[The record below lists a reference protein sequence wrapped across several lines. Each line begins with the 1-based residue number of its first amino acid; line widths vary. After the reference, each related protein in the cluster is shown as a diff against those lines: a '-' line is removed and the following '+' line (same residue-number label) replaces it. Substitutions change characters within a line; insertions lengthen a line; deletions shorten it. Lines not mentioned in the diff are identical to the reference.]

1 MISSKS
7 LDRAQSALAAVRE
20 MDLKPHEWRTVA
32 EIVRRIQ
39 RAIHVGDEAAL
50 NDAVSHLSLAT
61 TPGHSRRADHPRT
74 PKGRPDHRR
83 VRGAAS
89 RRWTAPGA
97 GIAAT
102 PAREQAP
109 DDLVA
114 AIDEAA
120 AAVDATTAQIVRIPH
135 IDVDTELPVKPGES
149 FTVAVYLDKTPSRAD
164 EIAEPFE
171 LRDPPADEE
180 IAVDVWL
187 TSTPH
192 FSIEG
197 SATDVI
203 VLRRDEDAST
213 RASFTVTVRDPVPA
227 DAGPPAL
234 RARFD
239 YRLRASGSVRRE
251 MPIIAGDN
259 VIANAQPEPASPDR
273 LVLDPTAGSPDLTI
287 SIAPLGGSD
296 DSYKVVLKTGLLG
309 GVTVEDEWNLSEDSA
324 TYVAE
329 TMARVHRK
337 ECDPTGP
344 PPRTGR
350 CGHGILQQLAET
362 SSRICTGV

>member
-1 MISSKS
+1 M
-7 LDRAQSALAAVRE
+7 
-20 MDLKPHEWRTVA
+20 
-32 EIVRRIQ
+32 RRIQ

-50 NDAVSHLSLAT
+50 NDAVSDLSLAT
-61 TPGHSRRADHPRT
+61 TPGHSRRTDHPRT
-74 PKGRPDHRR
+74 PEGRPDHRR
-83 VRGAAS
+83 VAGRHPDVGPLQG
-89 RRWTAPGA
+89 RRIIGN
-97 GIAAT
+97 

-135 IDVDTELPVKPGES
+135 IDVDTELPVKPGQS

-164 EIAEPFE
+164 ENAEPFE
-171 LRDPPADEE
+171 LRDPPDDEE

-203 VLRRDEDAST
+203 VLRRDENAST

-251 MPIIAGDN
+251 IPIVAGDN
-259 VIANAQPEPASPDR
+259 VIANAQPEPAAPDR
-273 LVLDPTAGSPDLTI
+273 LALDSNSGFTRSHNQHRAVRRVRRQLQGCRQDRASRRCHRRRR
-287 SIAPLGGSD
+287 
-296 DSYKVVLKTGLLG
+296 
-309 GVTVEDEWNLSEDSA
+309 VE
-324 TYVAE
+324 
-329 TMARVHRK
+329 
-337 ECDPTGP
+337 P
-344 PPRTGR
+344 
-350 CGHGILQQLAET
+350 Q
-362 SSRICTGV
+362 

>member
-1 MISSKS
+1 
-7 LDRAQSALAAVRE
+7 
-20 MDLKPHEWRTVA
+20 MDLGPHEWRTVA
-32 EIVRRIQ
+32 EIVQRIQ

-50 NDAVSHLSLAT
+50 NDAVSDLCSRHNAG
-61 TPGHSRRADHPRT
+61 PRRRADHART

-83 VRGAAS
+83 AAGRHPDVGPPQG
-89 RRWTAPGA
+89 RRISGN
-97 GIAAT
+97 

-135 IDVDTELPVKPGES
+135 IDVDTELPVKPGQS

-164 EIAEPFE
+164 EIVEPFE

-180 IAVDVWL
+180 IVVDVWL

-203 VLRRDEDAST
+203 VLRRNEDAST
-213 RASFTVTVRDPVPA
+213 RAPFTVTVRDPVPV

-239 YRLRASGSVRRE
+239 YRSAGQRLGASRDPNHRWRQRHCKRPAGTG
-251 MPIIAGDN
+251 II
-259 VIANAQPEPASPDR
+259 
-273 LVLDPTAGSPDLTI
+273 
-287 SIAPLGGSD
+287 
-296 DSYKVVLKTGLLG
+296 
-309 GVTVEDEWNLSEDSA
+309 
-324 TYVAE
+324 
-329 TMARVHRK
+329 
-337 ECDPTGP
+337 
-344 PPRTGR
+344 
-350 CGHGILQQLAET
+350 
-362 SSRICTGV
+362 